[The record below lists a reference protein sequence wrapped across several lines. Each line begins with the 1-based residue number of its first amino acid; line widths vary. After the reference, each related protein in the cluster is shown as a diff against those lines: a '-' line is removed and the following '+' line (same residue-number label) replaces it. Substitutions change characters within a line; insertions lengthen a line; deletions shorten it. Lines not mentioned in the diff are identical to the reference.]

1 MVGAFFCSE
10 LNKLSY
16 NQQMLFSRISAPLKD
31 VNKEKAALLLVT
43 PTALA
48 DLSQSDARAVLACML
63 LRQVKTGTV
72 LIKEGEVTHT
82 DFMMLIVDG
91 EVLVDNEVAS
101 QDDGMVVSII
111 GAGSLIGEMGLLD
124 GAPRSASC
132 TATTDLSV
140 AVLSREA
147 LLGLIKSNPAVA
159 ARLMLAV
166 SKRLS
171 DRLREANRK
180 IKTLGGLSR
189 ALQQE
194 LDAAHQ
200 TDGRHG

>member
-1 MVGAFFCSE
+1 
-10 LNKLSY
+10 
-16 NQQMLFSRISAPLKD
+16 MLFSRISAPFRD

-101 QDDGMVVSII
+101 MDDGMVVSII

-200 TDGRHG
+200 TDGRLAE